1 MSQDLNAV
9 DIDVDLLCN
18 LGYENLISFVNT
30 NFKNLDIMLRA
41 LSYFIEAIEINSGH
55 YKAHL
60 GLGILLLSG
69 SLYEESLGFLQNA
82 YDLKPS
88 EEIELYIKIAENAA
102 YESKKNKST
111 NIVTKKK
118 ATVDDLL
125 DLGNKF
131 KKF

>member
-1 MSQDLNAV
+1 MSQELNTV
-9 DIDVDLLCN
+9 DIDGDLLCN
-18 LGYENLISFVNT
+18 LAYENLIVFVNT
-30 NFKNLDIMLRA
+30 RFQNLDIMLRA
-41 LSYFIEAIEINSGH
+41 FSYFIEAIEINAGN

-82 YDLKPS
+82 YDIKPS
-88 EEIELYIKIAENAA
+88 SEIEIYIKIAENAS
-102 YESKKNKST
+102 YESKKNKSST
-111 NIVTKKK
+111 VVTKKK

-125 DLGNKF
+125 DLGSKF